1 MEKIAENQTRTQLAD
16 ALIHETMLP
25 FTHGIASASLVG
37 AYLDWASH
45 LAVSPGKQCDMLESA
60 ARKWAEWVMYVSN
73 SAIGNCAP
81 CAQPQPQD
89 KRFRDAA
96 WGKIPF
102 NWSAQA
108 FLSLEQWWSDAMIDV
123 PGVSLHHQ
131 NVAEFVT
138 RQWLDVWSPSNFVSS
153 NPEVLRYTIASSGGN
168 LVRGASNWQHD
179 AMDLLAHRKPRGTEA
194 FVPGKDVA
202 LTPGKVIYRNH
213 LIELIQYAPA
223 TKTTFPEPVLIVPA
237 WIMKYYILDLSPHN
251 SLVKYLVDRGHTV
264 FMISWNNP
272 TKDDRGLA
280 ISDYLDMGIMS
291 ALRTIKEVTPKKQIH
306 AVGYCLGGTLLA
318 IAAATLAR
326 DGDPILASMTL
337 LASQLDFKE
346 PGQLGLFIDESQIAY
361 LESIMAA
368 QGYLDGRQMAGAF
381 ALINSK
387 DLVWSK
393 LVHEYLMGGQTP
405 LTDLRAWNADA
416 TRMPYRMH
424 SEYLRKLYLN
434 NDLAGGRFAVNG
446 KPIALQD
453 LRLPIFVVSTESDHV
468 SPWESVFKV
477 HLLTDCETT
486 YVLTTGGHNVG
497 IVNPPV
503 ESAKHKGYSYKIMT
517 RAPEGQYIDPEAW
530 LLQADQQE
538 GSWWPAWQAWL
549 ARRSSKA
556 VAALPIAGRLSSKMT
571 DFDDAPGRYVGI
583 V

>member
-1 MEKIAENQTRTQLAD
+1 MENQTRTQLAD

-25 FTHGIASASLVG
+25 ITHGIASASLVG

-45 LAVSPGKQCDMLESA
+45 LAVSPGKQRDMLESA
-60 ARKWAEWVMYVSN
+60 ARKWVQWVMYVSN
-73 SAIGNCAP
+73 SAMGNCAP

-89 KRFRDAA
+89 KRFRGAA

-102 NWSAQA
+102 NWSVQA
-108 FLSLEQWWSDAMIDV
+108 FLSMEQWWSDAMTDV

-153 NPEVLRYTIASSGGN
+153 NPEVLRYTLASGGDN
-168 LVRGASNWQHD
+168 LVRGASNWQRD
-179 AMDLLAHRKPRGTEA
+179 TMDLLSHRKLRDTET
-194 FVPGKDVA
+194 FLPGKDVA
-202 LTPGKVIYRNH
+202 LTSGKVIYRNH
-213 LIELIQYAPA
+213 LIELIQYAPT

-251 SLVKYLVDRGHTV
+251 SLVKYLVDHGHTV

-272 TKDDRGLA
+272 TKDDRDLA

-291 ALRTIKEVTPKKQIH
+291 ALRMIKEVTPEKQIH

-326 DGDPILASMTL
+326 DGDRILASMTL

-434 NDLAGGRFAVNG
+434 NDLAEGRFAVNG

-453 LRLPIFVVSTESDHV
+453 LRLPIFVVGTESDHV
-468 SPWESVFKV
+468 SPWKSVFKV

-503 ESAKHKGYSYKIMT
+503 ESAKHTGHSYKIMT
-517 RAPEGQYIDPEAW
+517 RAPEGRYIDPEAW

-549 ARRSSKA
+549 ACRSSKA
-556 VAALPIAGRLSSKMT
+556 VAALPISEKLSSKMT
-571 DFDDAPGRYVGI
+571 EFEDAPGRYVGI